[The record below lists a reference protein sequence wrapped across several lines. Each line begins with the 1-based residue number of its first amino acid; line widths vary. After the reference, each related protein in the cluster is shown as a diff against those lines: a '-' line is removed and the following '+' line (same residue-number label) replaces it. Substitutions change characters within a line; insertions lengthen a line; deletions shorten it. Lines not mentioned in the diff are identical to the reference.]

1 MILEPSGRS
10 GLVTAPDPRGIAL
23 TIAVPAYNEAENVE
37 FVVARARECAA
48 AMPSSVEILLVD
60 DGSSDETGTIAD
72 RLASEHRELRV
83 VHHGKNRGFGG
94 AIASCL
100 REARG
105 EWVFLGPADG
115 QIDLADA
122 CRFYNAR
129 ADADIVIGIRERR
142 SDPFYRKVLS
152 WGFHTLANGLLGL
165 PYSEFSSC
173 FLFRR
178 DSVAGFE
185 LKSRPDAATILPEI
199 LFRAHRAGLRAIEL
213 PVAHYVRRAGQ
224 PKGAQPKV
232 IVKSLWGL
240 VRLAFELRR
249 AK

>member
-1 MILEPSGRS
+1 M
-10 GLVTAPDPRGIAL
+10 APDPRGIEL
-23 TIAVPAYNEAENVE
+23 TIAVPAYNEAENLD
-37 FVVARARECAA
+37 FVVARARECVA

-60 DGSSDETGTIAD
+60 DGSRDETGAIAD
-72 RLASEHRELRV
+72 RLASEHREVRV
-83 VHHGKNRGFGG
+83 VHHGTNRGFGG

-100 REARG
+100 QEARG

-115 QIDLADA
+115 QIDLAVA
-122 CRFYNAR
+122 CHFYNAR
-129 ADADIVIGIRERR
+129 ADADIVIGIREQR

-152 WGFHTLANGLLGL
+152 WGFHTLANTLLGL

-178 DSVAGFE
+178 APVVGFE

-213 PVAHYVRRAGQ
+213 PVAHHARRAGQ
-224 PKGAQPKV
+224 PKGAHPKV
-232 IVKSLWGL
+232 IAKSLWGL

-249 AK
+249 AE